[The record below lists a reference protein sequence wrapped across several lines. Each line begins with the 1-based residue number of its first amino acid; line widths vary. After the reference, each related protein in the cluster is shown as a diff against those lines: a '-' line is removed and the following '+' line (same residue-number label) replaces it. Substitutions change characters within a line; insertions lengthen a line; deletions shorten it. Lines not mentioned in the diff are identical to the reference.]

1 MCVREPLKTI
11 HYAEPSPGCAATPKT
26 LTTCPQDPAWTLSA
40 LSARDSGSSDE
51 EEPFAITPQD
61 AEMLHVY
68 NAAMSKLAIKSS
80 SSADNF
86 SPLTSRLKTSWENTT
101 ELDRQKCQEK
111 ALQGCLLVCEVIAPN
126 AKDDLFQALSKQS
139 SRESKDDLS
148 KELSVLMTAYRDAP
162 TKSVKLQIL
171 SLYAYRF
178 STEKLMR
185 YHEPYEPVT
194 RWQIKQARKH
204 AKEKGPGIPQE
215 KTVHHRIRLPMAK
228 VDHFIDFV
236 NRPYFYQDVA
246 YGTRVIKLETGEK
259 LAMPNVVR
267 TVTRTTM
274 INQYLQ
280 YCDEERFSP
289 LSNQT
294 LYKILEVREASQRRS
309 LQGLDNIATDGA
321 AGFET
326 LEKIVDELKSLGA
339 DSKWCVQSK
348 TALKVC
354 KRYLKTEYPINCRDG
369 QSSTCPDHCRNFA
382 LSDNSDD
389 AFKVECDHAHDT
401 VCNSCE
407 SLKTV
412 LREMEDQIRNELIA
426 FYSKDHQEDILY
438 DFVKAKQSILDW
450 KAHILRSCNQENAKQ
465 HLLQNLTTSEAIVV
479 MDWAMTFQ
487 QMKFREK
494 QSEWFG
500 KRGLS

>member
-1 MCVREPLKTI
+1 MIIYIFCDREPLKAI
-11 HYAEPSPGCAATPKT
+11 YSADPSPGFAATPKT
-26 LTTCPQDPAWTLSA
+26 FITCPQDPAWTLSA
-40 LSARDSGSSDE
+40 LSARDNGSSDE
-51 EEPFAITPQD
+51 EEPFAVTPQD
-61 AEMLHVY
+61 AEVLHVY
-68 NAAMSKLAIKSS
+68 NTAMSKLAIKSS

-86 SPLTSRLKTSWENTT
+86 SPLESRLKTSWENTT

-126 AKDDLFQALSKQS
+126 AKDDLFQVLSKQS
-139 SRESKDDLS
+139 SRESEDDLS
-148 KELSVLMTAYRDAP
+148 KELSGLMTAYRDAP

-185 YHEPYEPVT
+185 YHEPYEPLT

-215 KTVHHRIRLPMAK
+215 KTVQHRIRLPMAK

-246 YGTRVIKLETGEK
+246 YGTRLIKLETGEK

-289 LSNQT
+289 LCTRT

-326 LEKIVDELKSLGA
+326 LEKLVDELKSLGA
-339 DSKWCVQSK
+339 VSKWCAQSK
-348 TALKVC
+348 TTLKAC

-369 QSSTCPDHCRNFA
+369 QPSTCPDHCRNFC
-382 LSDNSDD
+382 S
-389 AFKVECDHAHDT
+389 
-401 VCNSCE
+401 
-407 SLKTV
+407 
-412 LREMEDQIRNELIA
+412 Q
-426 FYSKDHQEDILY
+426 
-438 DFVKAKQSILDW
+438 
-450 KAHILRSCNQENAKQ
+450 
-465 HLLQNLTTSEAIVV
+465 
-479 MDWAMTFQ
+479 
-487 QMKFREK
+487 
-494 QSEWFG
+494 
-500 KRGLS
+500 

>member
-1 MCVREPLKTI
+1 M
-11 HYAEPSPGCAATPKT
+11 
-26 LTTCPQDPAWTLSA
+26 
-40 LSARDSGSSDE
+40 SARDSGSSDE
-51 EEPFAITPQD
+51 EEPFAVTPQD

-68 NAAMSKLAIKSS
+68 STAMSKLAIKSS

-86 SPLTSRLKTSWENTT
+86 SPLASRLKTSWENTT

-139 SRESKDDLS
+139 SRESEDDLS

-178 STEKLMR
+178 SIEKLMR
-185 YHEPYEPVT
+185 YHEPYEPLT

-215 KTVHHRIRLPMAK
+215 KTVQHRIRLPMAK

-246 YGTRVIKLETGEK
+246 YGTREIKLETGEK

-267 TVTRTTM
+267 TVTQTTM

-280 YCDEERFSP
+280 YCDEERFSL
-289 LSNQT
+289 LSTRT

-309 LQGLDNIATDGA
+309 LQGWDNIATDGA
-321 AGFET
+321 DGFDT

-339 DSKWCVQSK
+339 DSKWCAQSK
-348 TALKVC
+348 TALKAC

-369 QSSTCPDHCRNFA
+369 QPSTCPDHCRNFA

-389 AFKVECDHAHDT
+389 AFKVECNHVHDT

-407 SLKTV
+407 TLKTV
-412 LREMEDQIRNELIA
+412 LRETEGQIRSEHIT
-426 FYSKDHQEDILY
+426 FYSKDHQDDILY

-450 KAHILRSCNQENAKQ
+450 KAHILRSCSQEKAKQ
-465 HLLQNLTTSEAIVV
+465 DRLQNLTTSEAIVV
-479 MDWAMTFQ
+479 MDWAMKFQ

-500 KRGLS
+500 KHGLSWHISSVSAERTEDKGDNCSRMLCR